1 MLVKHLIAWSL
12 YLQGGEADL
21 AQEVVAVALFPLR
34 LGWCCDMGV
43 SRRVVFFENPQRKCA
58 SLY

>member
-12 YLQGGEADL
+12 YLQGGEAELDL
-21 AQEVVAVALFPLR
+21 AQEVVAVALVPLR

-43 SRRVVFFENPQRKCA
+43 SRRVV
-58 SLY
+58 